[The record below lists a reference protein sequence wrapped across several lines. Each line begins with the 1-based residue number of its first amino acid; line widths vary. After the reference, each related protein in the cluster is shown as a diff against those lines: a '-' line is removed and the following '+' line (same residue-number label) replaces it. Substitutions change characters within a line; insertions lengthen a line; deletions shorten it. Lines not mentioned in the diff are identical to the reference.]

1 MKAKEK
7 IAYLKGLMAGL
18 KPRDEDDQKLLLALI
33 DVADSLA
40 EELEEQQRAL
50 EEQGEVI
57 EEVADYCDQLEDD
70 MSSLEERFDDLVGDS
85 DDETG
90 MEPFPCEACDD
101 EEEFSSVSCPH
112 CGLTFFCRPDVLDP
126 DEELE
131 CPGCGETFPFDETSE

>member
-1 MKAKEK
+1 MKTKEK

-40 EELEEQQRAL
+40 EELEEQQSAL

-70 MSSLEERFDDLVGDS
+70 MSRLEERFDDLVGDS
-85 DDETG
+85 VDEAG
-90 MEPFPCEACDD
+90 VEPFPGDDD

-112 CGLTFFCRPDVLDP
+112 CDLTFFCRPDVLDP

-131 CPGCGETFPFDETSE
+131 CPGCGETFPFDKTSA